1 MGARMAKGKI
11 SPFMMVPPI
20 LFAGLA
26 ALFFFGMQRD
36 DPNALPSTLIGRD
49 APAFPTETLPG
60 QILPDADLL
69 RTGQV
74 SVVNFWATWCPPCR
88 AEHPTL
94 LDMSSQ
100 GIRLIGVNFKDEATK
115 ATAYLAEE
123 GNPFLAVGYD
133 PQGRAAINWGVTGPP
148 ETFIVDGTGKVLYRF
163 AGPLVG
169 ADYQQRFLPELQK
182 AIAAEK

>member
-1 MGARMAKGKI
+1 MAKTKI
-11 SPFMMVPPI
+11 SPLMLLPPI
-20 LFAGLA
+20 LFAILA
-26 ALFFFGMQRD
+26 GVFYFGMQRD
-36 DPNALPSTLIGRD
+36 DPNALPSTMIGRT

-60 QILPDADLL
+60 QILPDDQMV

-94 LDMSSQ
+94 LDMASQ
-100 GIRLIGVNFKDEATK
+100 GIRLIGVKFKDEGAK
-115 ATAYLAEE
+115 ASAYLDKE
-123 GNPFLAVGYD
+123 GNPFMAVGYD

-148 ETFIVDGTGKVLYRF
+148 ETFIIAGDGTVLYRF

-169 ADYQQRFLPELQK
+169 SDYEQRFLPELQK
-182 AIAAEK
+182 AMAASK